1 MEDEK
6 YSYRFSKRDEEE
18 LKNLKD
24 KYVAREKTPLE
35 QVRDIE
41 SEVNKQASIPSYTIG
56 IIGSIVLG
64 IGMCFTMVW
73 TQFFALGI
81 VIGIIGIAIIAMNYP
96 LYVRRIQK
104 LRKAQAERVAK
115 IASC

>member
-6 YSYRFSKRDEEE
+6 YSYRFSKNEEEE

-64 IGMCFTMVW
+64 IGMCLTMVW
-73 TQFFALGI
+73 TRFFALGI
-81 VIGIIGIAIIAMNYP
+81 IIGIIGIAIIAINYP
-96 LYVRRIQK
+96 LYVKRIQK
-104 LRKAQAERVAK
+104 LRKAQAEKVAK